1 MRAIHVLISVFLLS
15 AMSAICQTTGTPP
28 ISELAQHA
36 ESGDAQ
42 AQFELGRA
50 YEDGKGV
57 AQDDEQ
63 AVQLF
68 RKSADQGNARAQNAL
83 GVMYA
88 LGRGVQRDKEE
99 AVRWYKKAAKQG
111 LAEALYNVAISY
123 YNGEGVG
130 EDISAAYAW
139 MMLAQSKGDPQAA
152 EAVKRI
158 AGELRAGLSVS
169 KFQLAR
175 MYETGEEIPQ
185 DPARAIDLYRQIAG
199 DDHNFRNGI
208 AQFRLCQMYD
218 NGIGV
223 AKGFAQAKSW
233 CRQAAKQGNA
243 SAYLVLGVA
252 AERGLGGPI
261 NLKEASDWY
270 EDAAIAN
277 VYAGFMLSGELKL
290 KSGSHDDQK
299 TAYYWFFLAQKYKI
313 SGSEA
318 KLQQASIGLTDKE
331 IFEEQKKA
339 TQWLLESHNA
349 RMSKLKLH

>member
-1 MRAIHVLISVFLLS
+1 MKASVILISGLLFF
-15 AMSAICQTTGTPP
+15 AVAAACQDGAPVP
-28 ISELAQHA
+28 ISELVQHA
-36 ESGDAQ
+36 ESGDAK

-50 YEDGKGV
+50 YEDGKGTP
-57 AQDDEQ
+57 QDDEH
-63 AVQLF
+63 AVEWF
-68 RKSADQGNARAQNAL
+68 RKSAEQGNAQAQNSL

-88 LGRGVQRDKEE
+88 LGRGIQRDKEE

-123 YNGEGVG
+123 YNGEGVE

-185 DPARAIDLYRQIAG
+185 DPARAIDLYRQIAA
-199 DDHNFRNGI
+199 DDHDFRNGI
-208 AQFRLCQMYD
+208 AQFRLCQMYG
-218 NGIGV
+218 NGTGM
-223 AKGFAQAKSW
+223 AKDFAQAKSW
-233 CRQAAKQGNA
+233 CKQAAKQGNA

-270 EDAAIAN
+270 EDAAIADAS
-277 VYAGFMLSGELKL
+277 AGFMLSGELKL

-331 IFEEQKKA
+331 ISEEQKKA
-339 TQWLLESHNA
+339 TQWLRESRNA

>member
-1 MRAIHVLISVFLLS
+1 MKLLQTHISALLLLIMP
-15 AMSAICQTTGTPP
+15 AYCQTATPIP
-28 ISELAQHA
+28 VPELTHQAQ
-36 ESGDAQ
+36 SGDAQ

-57 AQDDEQ
+57 AQDDAQ
-63 AVQLF
+63 AVEWF
-68 RKSADQGNARAQNAL
+68 RKSAEQGNAQAQNSL

-88 LGRGVQRDKEE
+88 LGRGVQHDKEE

-111 LAEALYNVAISY
+111 MAGALYNVAISY

-130 EDISAAYAW
+130 EDITAAYAW
-139 MMLAQSKGDPQAA
+139 MTLAESKGDPQAA
-152 EAVKRI
+152 EALKRM

-185 DPARAIDLYRQIAG
+185 DPARAIDLYRQIAAG
-199 DDHNFRNGI
+199 DRDFRNGA
-208 AQFRLCQMYD
+208 AQFRLCQMYA
-218 NGIGV
+218 NGEGV
-223 AKGFAQAKSW
+223 AKDFAQAKSW
-233 CRQAAKQGNA
+233 CRLAAKQGNS

-270 EDAAIAN
+270 EDAAIADAS
-277 VYAGFMLSGELKL
+277 AGFMLSGELKL

-299 TAYYWFFLAQKYKI
+299 TAYFWFFLAQKYKI
-313 SGSEA
+313 SGSDA

-331 IFEEQKKA
+331 IAEQQKKA
-339 TQWLLESHNA
+339 TKWLHELRNDK
-349 RMSKLKLH
+349 MSKLKLH